1 MDGTQIWSSDRHD
14 GGEVYLLTQRRCAQ
28 NKERA
33 LLVSALFFRHYSV
46 VNKAQKLQTHEQRCG
61 SVISLIVGLWFSA
74 IVSPYAQP
82 AKPVANNPDLIFARA
97 VQLHQAGD
105 LENAIKEYQAFLA
118 ERPDRPDAR
127 SNLGAVLARL
137 GRFQEAI
144 EQYDRAL
151 LLDGNNPGIRFN
163 LAIANYK
170 TARVV
175 AAAKELEKVIALQPE
190 NPNATLLLADC
201 YLQMGE
207 YKKIIVLLAPFEAK
221 YSDNKALAYL
231 LGTALLRDQ
240 QVEKGQQQ
248 IEKIMR
254 GGDSAEVRMLIGT
267 TYFLNANYAKAAQE
281 FAVAVKLN
289 SKLPTA
295 HAYYG
300 RALSMT
306 GNTDQAKEE
315 FRQELENNPND
326 FDANLQI
333 GVILKQ
339 DQNTEEALKYF
350 QRALL
355 VRPGEPNARFYI
367 ESARVGQGKI
377 KEALPELEKLVSD
390 TPDFVEAHVM
400 LATVYYRLKR
410 KADGDREQAIVNKLN
425 AERQAKQLGA
435 KEKP

>member
-1 MDGTQIWSSDRHD
+1 MVVLCFWLSLVAS
-14 GGEVYLLTQRRCAQ
+14 LAAQ
-28 NKERA
+28 SVKP
-33 LLVSALFFRHYSV
+33 SAS
-46 VNKAQKLQTHEQRCG
+46 
-61 SVISLIVGLWFSA
+61 
-74 IVSPYAQP
+74 
-82 AKPVANNPDLIFARA
+82 NPDLIFARA

-105 LENAIKEYQAFLA
+105 LENAIKEYQSFLT
-118 ERPDRPDAR
+118 ERPDRADAR
-127 SNLGAVLARL
+127 SNLGAVLARM

-144 EQYDRAL
+144 EQYNRAL

-163 LAIANYK
+163 LAVAYYK
-170 TARVV
+170 SARVV
-175 AAAKELEKVIALQPE
+175 PAARELEKVIAAQPE
-190 NPNATLLLADC
+190 NQNATLLLADC

-207 YKKIIVLLAPFEAK
+207 YKKIIVLLSPYEAK
-221 YSDNKALAYL
+221 NPDNKALAYL

-254 GGDSAEVRMLIGT
+254 GGDSAEVRMLLGT
-267 TYFLNANYAKAAQE
+267 THLLSADYAKAAPE
-281 FAVAVKLN
+281 FAAAVKLN
-289 SKLPTA
+289 PKLPTV

-306 GNTDQAKEE
+306 GNTDQAKDE
-315 FRQELENNPND
+315 FRLELENNPND
-326 FDANLQI
+326 YDANLQM

-339 DQNTEEALKYF
+339 DQNPDEALKYF

-367 ESARVGQGKI
+367 ESIRVGQGKVN
-377 KEALPELEKLVSD
+377 EALPELEKLVRD

-425 AERQAKQLGA
+425 AERQAKQPGA
-435 KEKP
+435 QEKP

>member
-1 MDGTQIWSSDRHD
+1 MLGAAF
-14 GGEVYLLTQRRCAQ
+14 VLAQ
-28 NKERA
+28 
-33 LLVSALFFRHYSV
+33 SA
-46 VNKAQKLQTHEQRCG
+46 KQ
-61 SVISLIVGLWFSA
+61 SA
-74 IVSPYAQP
+74 D
-82 AKPVANNPDLIFARA
+82 NPDRIFARA

-105 LENAIKEYQAFLA
+105 WDNAVKEYQQFLA
-118 ERPDRPDAR
+118 ERPDRSDAR

-144 EQYDRAL
+144 EQYQRAL

-163 LAIANYK
+163 LGVAYYK
-170 TARVV
+170 SARVV
-175 AAAKELEKVIALQPE
+175 SASKELEKVIAIQPE

-207 YKKIIVLLAPFEAK
+207 YQKIITLLAPYEAK
-221 YSDNKALAYL
+221 YPDDKALAYL
-231 LGTALLRDQ
+231 LGTALLREK

-254 GGDSAEVRMLIGT
+254 GGDSAEVRMLLGT
-267 TYFLNANYAKAAQE
+267 THLLSADYAKASQE
-281 FAVAVKLN
+281 FAVAVRLN
-289 SKLPTA
+289 PKLPTV
-295 HAYYG
+295 HSYYG

-315 FRQELENNPND
+315 FRLELANNPND

-339 DQNTEEALKYF
+339 DQNPEEALKYF

-367 ESARVGQGKI
+367 ESIRVGQGKI
-377 KEALPELEKLVSD
+377 NEALPELEKLIKD
-390 TPDFVEAHVM
+390 APDFVEAHVM

-410 KADGDREQAIVNKLN
+410 KAEGDREQAIVNKLN
-425 AERQAKQLGA
+425 AERQAKQPGA
-435 KEKP
+435 QEKP